1 MLSLEPLLRAR
12 LETVAGLRGVHGLA
26 DLNAEK
32 TKPTPCAYVVYD
44 GGDVKE
50 DNGDGTEAKIA
61 TRWLVVLA
69 VKNVAK
75 AADGAAARED
85 ALVLATAV
93 RIALMGWRPGQAH
106 QPLRLAKLPRPD
118 YAGGLLW
125 LPMVFQ
131 TTQILKGN

>member
-1 MLSLEPLLRAR
+1 MLSLEPLLRTR
-12 LETVAGLRGVHGLA
+12 LETITSLKGVHGLA
-26 DLNAEK
+26 DFNAEK

-44 GGDVKE
+44 GGDVLE
-50 DNGDGTEAKIA
+50 DKNDGSEARIA

-69 VKNVAK
+69 VKNLMK
-75 AADGAAARED
+75 AADGAPARQE
-85 ALVLATAV
+85 ALTIASATLK
-93 RIALMGWRPGQAH
+93 ALMGWRADQAH
-106 QPLRLAKLPRPD
+106 QPLRLVKLPRPD